1 MYLIDVS
8 SAAYLPTTMTKA
20 FQEVAKCNVYGKLS
34 AGTRHQERYRKP

>member
-20 FQEVAKCNVYGKLS
+20 FQEVAKCNVYGKLFC
-34 AGTRHQERYRKP
+34 RYQAPGEVS